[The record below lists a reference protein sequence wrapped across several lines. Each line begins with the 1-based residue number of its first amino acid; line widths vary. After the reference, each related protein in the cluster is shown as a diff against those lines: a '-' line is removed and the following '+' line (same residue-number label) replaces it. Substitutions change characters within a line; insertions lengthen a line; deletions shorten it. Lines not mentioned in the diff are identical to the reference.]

1 MSQVKGEG
9 QIEVQELETR
19 VKYWQ
24 VDALKAFAIVLV
36 VLDHSLTWE
45 LKSAIGGVFWER
57 TAIPFFMII
66 MGFNIGLS
74 FKHKGA
80 RTLGELYS
88 WSYLKSRIKRY
99 VLPFLL
105 LYGGSLLIGA
115 YFNSITFN
123 EYTLIGWL
131 PFWGPGNWFIPVL
144 FSSILILPLVYRGYI
159 ARPKLTVFL
168 CFMSEILLQ
177 LVLFYNVPLVLV
189 GGHYEYTSY
198 ESVFLSTV
206 IRTNVLFL
214 LPAVGL
220 GLWFTDSHK
229 INAKRNRLLWV
240 AAPLSL
246 IYMFAYQILGFRAEI
261 IEGVYKYKLIW
272 GDYTFLV
279 IPYSA
284 ILFLLAMK
292 YLPSHPQTRM
302 QKLVQRMGRAS
313 YHILLSQ
320 ILYYSA
326 WYYLNPNWANVG
338 FGSDVLLHIGFYIIS
353 LVVTFIMGLVWYEA
367 ERRAY
372 QRQMPL
378 WSS

>member
-9 QIEVQELETR
+9 QIEVQEPETR